1 MSMSTLR
8 RWSLALGVASALS
21 LQACGGGGGS
31 GGSTGAATLS
41 GSVLLVDGSTAN
53 LGGIRLFNPGSGR
66 TVTTRPDGT
75 FAFGEVPAGTIAI
88 RLVGL
93 PSARLAET
101 EGEDEGDAEDGE
113 GDGDGEGDDEGSED
127 EGDDENDATDDDD
140 DDDGDGDDVG
150 DDDCDVKDVADGEDV
165 EIRITIKDGVIET
178 IEVGRSEDGENGEG
192 DERECEGRMERAEAS
207 DDADIEG
214 RVRAETREDGD
225 RLKISVEHATEGR
238 ALVAIVLDGDEEA
251 SLGSRTVDGEGEAMW
266 VIETPGGTLP
276 FGVTS
281 VAELVGL
288 RVEIRDAGD
297 ARVLLIGEVN
307 ELPGSAGDD
316 DSVDQEG
323 REGIPRVGAP
333 VGSEAHVKIEHRTG
347 LEPREKIEV
356 EVEGLES
363 GAIVNVWLE
372 VPEVPGT
379 FSMVGTLTINGE
391 HEGEWELS
399 TADGDTLPFGVE
411 SVSSLVGLRIELRN
425 PANAVLFSGEV
436 PALATN

>member
-1 MSMSTLR
+1 MSTLR
-8 RWSLALGVASALS
+8 RLSIALGVAAALS
-21 LQACGGGGGS
+21 LPACGGGGGS
-31 GGSTGAATLS
+31 AGSVGVATLS
-41 GSVLLVDGSTAN
+41 GSVSLVDGSTAN

-66 TVTTRPDGT
+66 TATTQPNGT
-75 FAFGEVPAGTIAI
+75 FSFGDVPAGTIAI
-88 RLVGL
+88 RLLGVPG
-93 PSARLAET
+93 AQLAEIKT
-101 EGEDEGDAEDGE
+101 AGEDEEDSEEGEDS
-113 GDGDGEGDDEGSED
+113 DEGSED
-127 EGDDENDATDDDD
+127 EGDDENDARDGDD
-140 DDDGDGDDVG
+140 DDDGDSDDVG

-178 IEVGRSEDGENGEG
+178 IEVSRSEDGES

-214 RVRAETREDGD
+214 RIRAETREDGD
-225 RLKISVEHATEGR
+225 RLKIEVEYATVGR
-238 ALVAIVLDGDEEA
+238 SLVAIVIDGDEEA
-251 SLGSRTVDGEGEAMW
+251 SLGSRTVDGDGEARW

-281 VAELVGL
+281 VGELVGL

-323 REGIPRVGAP
+323 RAGLSRVSAP

-347 LEPREKIEV
+347 LEAREKIEV
-356 EVEGLES
+356 EVEGLEA

-379 FSMVGTLTINGE
+379 YSMVGTVTITGE
-391 HEGEWELS
+391 REGEWELS
-399 TADGDTLPFGVE
+399 TADADTLPFGVE
-411 SVSSLVGLRIELRN
+411 AVSNLAGLRIELRS

-436 PALATN
+436 PELATN